1 MILLQKWWEELHIS
15 TVLNLLL
22 FSLLLLLSLLYLLK
36 LTRGTG
42 KLNLPPSPPK
52 LPIFGNL
59 HQLGRLLHRSLHA
72 VSEKYGPIVLLHLGN
87 SPLLVVSSS
96 EIAKEVMNGHG
107 TIFLG
112 RPQIRAANILFHG
125 SSDVAFCPYGEYW
138 RQVKKICVMEILS
151 QKRVQEFQFVREE
164 EVAEMVEKIRRSS
177 LNGTAIDVGEMF
189 ATISNNIIC
198 RSSLGL
204 KYEGEEG
211 SSMSFEQLSKKVM
224 ELLGAFCFE
233 DLFPHL
239 GWMDVLTGFSAK
251 LRTTSKALDAVLD
264 QIIDEHIKR
273 GDSDQSDR
281 KDFVD
286 ILLSLQRSG
295 MLDINLTKE
304 NIKALLLVSLSLSLS
319 LTNI

>member
-1 MILLQKWWEELHIS
+1 MILLHKWWQELHIS
-15 TVLNLLL
+15 TL
-22 FSLLLLLSLLYLLK
+22 FSLLLLLSFLYLLK

-52 LPIFGNL
+52 LPIIGNL
-59 HQLGRLLHRSLHA
+59 HQLGPRLHRSLHA
-72 VSEKYGPIVLLHLGN
+72 LSEKYGPIVLLHLGN

-96 EIAKEVMNGHG
+96 EIAREIMNSHD
-107 TIFLG
+107 TVFLC
-112 RPQIRAANILFHG
+112 RPRIRAANVLFHG
-125 SSDVAFCPYGEYW
+125 CSDIAFCPYGEYW
-138 RQVKKICVMEILS
+138 RQVKKIAVMEILS
-151 QKRVQEFQFVREE
+151 QRRVQEFQFVREE
-164 EVAEMVEKIRRSS
+164 EVAEMVEKIRHSS
-177 LNGTAIDVGEMF
+177 MNGAVIDLGEMF

-211 SSMSFEQLSKKVM
+211 RMSFGKLSKKVM

-239 GWMDVLTGFSAK
+239 GWMDILTGFSAK
-251 LRTTSKALDAVLD
+251 LRTTSEALNAVLD

-273 GDSDQSDR
+273 GDSNQSDK

-286 ILLSLQRSG
+286 ILLGLQRSG
-295 MLDINLTKE
+295 MLDINLTKK
-304 NIKALLLVSLSLSLS
+304 NIKALLLVSLSLSL
-319 LTNI
+319 TNSITHTPT